1 MQALLNTAIEAARKA
16 GDIIIRGSSQ
26 IDRIKVESKA
36 RNEFVTQIDQ
46 AAEAAIIELVQQRYP
61 DHAFLGEESGMSGK
75 EGADHLWIID
85 PLDGTTNFIHGFP
98 QYCVSIGLKIKGR
111 LAIGVVYDPNRQEL
125 FTASRGSGATL
136 DGRRIRVSGRRDLD
150 GALIGT
156 DFPYRSNDEWLETNL
171 NIYRD
176 VMTKAAGV
184 RRPGSAALDLCYLAA
199 GRLDALWMFGLKPWD
214 IAAGV
219 LILRESGGIVSSIS
233 DDGDYMESGNLLA
246 GSPKVHSELKSLID
260 KHL

>member
-46 AAEAAIIELVQQRYP
+46 SAEAAIIELVQQRYP
-61 DHAFLGEESGMSGK
+61 DHAFLGEESGVSGK
-75 EGADHLWIID
+75 KDADHVWIID
-85 PLDGTTNFIHGFP
+85 PIDGTTNFIHGYP
-98 QYCVSIGLKIKGR
+98 QYCVSIGVKVKGR
-111 LAIGVVYDPNRQEL
+111 LAVGVVYDPISQEL
-125 FTASRGSGATL
+125 FSATRGSGATL
-136 DGRRIRVSGRRDLD
+136 DGRRIRVSNRRDLD
-150 GALIGT
+150 GALVAT
-156 DFPYRSNDEWLETNL
+156 EFPFRSNAAWLETNL

-176 VMTKAAGV
+176 VMTQAGGI
-184 RRPGSAALDLCYLAA
+184 RHPGSAALSLCYLAA
-199 GRLDALWMFGLKPWD
+199 GRLDAAWMISLKPWD

-219 LILRESGGIVSSIS
+219 VILRESGGLVSSIA
-233 DDGDYMESGNLLA
+233 DDGDYMESGNLVA
-246 GSPKVHSELKSLID
+246 GSPKVHNELKGIID